1 MYNKING
8 LAVNFRS
15 VAGNFLSLPS
25 AWQGTGKE
33 VQDKNDIIDS
43 PACF

>member
-1 MYNKING
+1 MPSEING
-8 LAVNFRS
+8 LAVKLRS

-25 AWQGTGKE
+25 AWQGTGRE